1 MLIPRHLMDTSGIYD
16 YIFIYDHIYIYTY
29 ECNVICIMYIYS
41 CIYTC
46 ACVCVCVRVCAHLVW
61 TWTPKY
67 FGNWWA
73 SPSAPW
79 RIYCLQNS
87 SKPRS
92 PGMVEEALGR
102 LHMIPHPYLAYLTG
116 KVAEGAADGDGSRII
131 QVVMM
136 IMMMT
141 MMTTM
146 MTTAVTMTAWVT
158 FVRDPFWNGMGHH
171 WEMTVPTLLHRRLDS
186 FRQISNS
193 DYSRPKE
200 IKWRKNLTPQLF
212 GRGKAQKK
220 STLHSRPASKWA
232 ATASDL
238 VLFLFQYHKE
248 WPKWLQLDR
257 LADPALLT
265 CKAIPCGGGL
275 CVFSFLRHKGVK
287 LCEAQL

>member
-1 MLIPRHLMDTSGIYD
+1 
-16 YIFIYDHIYIYTY
+16 
-29 ECNVICIMYIYS
+29 MYIHM
-41 CIYTC
+41 
-46 ACVCVCVRVCAHLVW
+46 CVRVCVCALSLNVN
-61 TWTPKY
+61 TKY

-146 MTTAVTMTAWVT
+146 MTTAVTMTA
-158 FVRDPFWNGMGHH
+158 
-171 WEMTVPTLLHRRLDS
+171 
-186 FRQISNS
+186 
-193 DYSRPKE
+193 
-200 IKWRKNLTPQLF
+200 
-212 GRGKAQKK
+212 
-220 STLHSRPASKWA
+220 
-232 ATASDL
+232 
-238 VLFLFQYHKE
+238 
-248 WPKWLQLDR
+248 
-257 LADPALLT
+257 
-265 CKAIPCGGGL
+265 
-275 CVFSFLRHKGVK
+275 
-287 LCEAQL
+287 